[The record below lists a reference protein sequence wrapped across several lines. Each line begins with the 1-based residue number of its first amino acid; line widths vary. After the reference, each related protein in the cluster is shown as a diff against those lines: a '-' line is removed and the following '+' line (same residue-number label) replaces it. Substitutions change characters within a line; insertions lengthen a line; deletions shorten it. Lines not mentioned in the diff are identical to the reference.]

1 MELWQ
6 GGAGFL
12 VVGEG
17 SRVGCC
23 DFAHLCAVC
32 QIRDSC
38 IDKLKYEGLCYPL
51 LWVNLIIPAILAFI
65 VEKDEGLITNDLYLC
80 C

>member
-1 MELWQ
+1 M
-6 GGAGFL
+6 FL
-12 VVGEG
+12 NVGKG

-38 IDKLKYEGLCYPL
+38 IDWMKYEGVCCPL
-51 LWVNLIIPAILAFI
+51 LWVNLVMPVILTRF
-65 VEKDEGLITNDLYLC
+65 
-80 C
+80 